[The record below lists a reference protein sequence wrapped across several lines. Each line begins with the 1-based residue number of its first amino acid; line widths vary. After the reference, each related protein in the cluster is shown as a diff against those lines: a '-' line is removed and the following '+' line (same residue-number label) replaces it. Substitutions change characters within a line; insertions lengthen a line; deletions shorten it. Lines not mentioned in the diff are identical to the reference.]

1 MSTSPARRLIISAVG
16 LSLLLGL
23 LAGCQVA
30 LLPNTKIVATE
41 DTRAVYRV
49 VMAYQAA
56 MEARDPDTLMSL
68 VSSRYYENRGTT
80 ETDKDDYG
88 HDELRERV
96 SQQLTANVIAV
107 RYQIL
112 LTDIEVDGAKAVAD
126 YEYRAQF
133 KFVEGGQEGWS
144 QANDFNRIELSQEDE
159 GWKIIAGL

>member
-1 MSTSPARRLIISAVG
+1 MSISPIRRAILLALGLALIPV
-16 LSLLLGL
+16 L
-23 LAGCQVA
+23 LAGCQVSH
-30 LLPNTKIVATE
+30 LPNTKIAATD
-41 DTRAVYRV
+41 DTTAIYKV

-80 ETDKDDYG
+80 ETDEDDYG
-88 HDELRERV
+88 YDELKERV

-112 LTDIEVDGAKAVAD
+112 LSSIEVNGGKAEAD

-144 QANDFNRIELSQEDE
+144 QANDFNRIELTQEE
-159 GWKIIAGL
+159 AGWKIIAGL

>member
-1 MSTSPARRLIISAVG
+1 MSKAPIRRVTAIIVG
-16 LSLLLGL
+16 LLLVGGL
-23 LAGCQVA
+23 LSGCQVA
-30 LLPNTKIVATE
+30 HLPNTKIAATDE
-41 DTRAVYRV
+41 SRAIYKV

-56 MEARDPDTLMSL
+56 METRDPDSLMSL
-68 VSSRYYENRGTT
+68 VSLSYYENRGTT

-88 HDELRERV
+88 YDKLKEQV
-96 SQQLTANVIAV
+96 SQHLTVNVIAV

-112 LTDIEVDGAKAVAD
+112 LTAIAVDGESATAD

-144 QANDFNRIELSQEDE
+144 QRNDFNRIELTREDE